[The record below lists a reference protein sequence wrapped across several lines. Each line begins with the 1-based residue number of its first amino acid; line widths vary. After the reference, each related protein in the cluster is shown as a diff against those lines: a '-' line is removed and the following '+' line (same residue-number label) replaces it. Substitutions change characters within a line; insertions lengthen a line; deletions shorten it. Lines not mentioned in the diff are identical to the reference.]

1 MSTVL
6 AARARRRALAVV
18 LAVGMAVG
26 CVACGSDARG
36 DRTLKF
42 TIEPPPGAIVVHEPL
57 PIRLTLT
64 NDGAGTPVPTDY
76 LDADVLTLT
85 LYDAGGTEVA
95 TANGYTT
102 EARLGNRPAMKRQES
117 MRTADLP
124 GGRAMQWTVDLLE
137 YFDLDEPGDY
147 GVEARF
153 AFRPSG
159 IDVRS
164 ERASITVAPNDCRW
178 LAFHADQVALALVMY
193 LERHEGDGGPRTLVH
208 FARPDE
214 PTHFWKGYVVPVPPA
229 VRARLSQADFMTLDT
244 FEHDFQRWVA
254 WVGNGTAGGL
264 RLDEQGKEA
273 ATFTAAVEAGDSMI
287 GNPVQHQ
294 DHGVSVLVLGGHEGE
309 QLLRARRFD
318 AAGGF
323 RGERTISTYRS
334 TPSPLTASSDWNGN
348 LYALSATGG
357 RLPLDLV
364 VAPAGGAVLRYPML
378 SPGTLTPAWTRLAD
392 ADVLALRAD
401 TQLVVAKAR
410 AVLALLRVGEAE
422 EQRLVFVRIA
432 LADDGSPANAPSFVD
447 APFPR
452 GLLGVGEQVA
462 AAVIAQGAGRLHA
475 AVTTSRGRVLYL
487 TPDQTPR
494 EIATVPAATIG
505 QADLLLAGGGV
516 YLVHPTEMRGMRHTV
531 IEEPPAR
538 P

>member
-1 MSTVL
+1 L
-6 AARARRRALAVV
+6 RL
-18 LAVGMAVG
+18 G
-26 CVACGSDARG
+26 
-36 DRTLKF
+36 
-42 TIEPPPGAIVVHEPL
+42 IEPPPGATVVHEPL

-64 NDGAGTPVPTDY
+64 NDGAGAPVPTDY
-76 LDADVLTLT
+76 LDADVVTLT
-85 LYDAGGTEVA
+85 LYDARGAELA

-102 EARLGNRPAMKRQES
+102 EARLGNRPATKRQES

-124 GGRAMQWTVDLLE
+124 GGRAMQWTADLLE

-153 AFRPSG
+153 VFRPSG

-164 ERASITVAPNDCRW
+164 ERASFTVAPNDCRW
-178 LAFHADQVALALVMY
+178 LSFHADQVAIALVMY
-193 LERHEGDGGPRTLVH
+193 LERPEGDGGPRTLVH

-214 PTHFWKGYVVPVPPA
+214 PTHFWKGYVVPVPPG

-244 FEHDFQRWVA
+244 FEHDFQRWIA
-254 WVGNGTAGGL
+254 WVGNGTVGGL

-273 ATFTAAVEAGDSMI
+273 ATFTAAVEAGDTMV
-287 GNPVQHQ
+287 GNPVQHR
-294 DHGVSVLVLGGHEGE
+294 DHGVSVLMLGEHDGE
-309 QLLRARRFD
+309 QVLTVRRFD
-318 AAGGF
+318 AAGTVQGA
-323 RGERTISTYRS
+323 RTLASYRAA
-334 TPSPLTASSDWNGN
+334 PSPLTASSDWSGN

-357 RLPLDLV
+357 HLPLDLV
-364 VAPAGGAVLRYPML
+364 VVPASGVVQRHAILSASTL
-378 SPGTLTPAWTRLAD
+378 SPARARLAE

-422 EQRLVFVRIA
+422 EQRLVFVRVP
-432 LADDGSPANAPSFVD
+432 LADDGSPASEASFVD

-452 GLLGVGEQVA
+452 GLLGQDEQIA

-487 TPDQTPR
+487 TPDQKPR
-494 EIATVPAATIG
+494 EVATVPLGTIG
-505 QADLLLAGGGV
+505 QADFLLAGGGV
-516 YLVHPTEMRGMRHTV
+516 YLVHPSETRGMQHAV